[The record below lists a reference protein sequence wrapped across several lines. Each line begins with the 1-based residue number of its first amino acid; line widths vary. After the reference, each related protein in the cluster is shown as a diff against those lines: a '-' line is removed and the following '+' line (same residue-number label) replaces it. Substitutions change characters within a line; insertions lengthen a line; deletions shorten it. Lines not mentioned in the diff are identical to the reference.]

1 MSSEKHLEGDT
12 RERSEFEALLSYAR
26 STTALPEPRSPTS
39 DKLAEHCPGGLNAIT
54 KRLKELADQKSTYK
68 LKYEQMISKGQVHDA
83 AIEQRRMEEDEK
95 YEAILAA
102 REREEE
108 RKRQIRTAEEAELR
122 KEEKRLY
129 DEEKVSAFRLT
140 RNES

>member
-1 MSSEKHLEGDT
+1 MSSKKHLEEDT
-12 RERSEFEALLSYAR
+12 RERSEFEALLGYAR
-26 STTALPEPRSPTS
+26 STTALSEPRSSTS
-39 DKLAEHCPGGLNAIT
+39 DKLTEHCPGELSAII
-54 KRLKELADQKSTYK
+54 KRLKELADQKSAYK
-68 LKYEQMISKGQVHDA
+68 LKYEQMIRKGQEHDA
-83 AIEQRRMEEDEK
+83 AIEQRRIEEDEK

-122 KEEKRLY
+122 KEEKRLC
-129 DEEKVSAFRLT
+129 DEEKVSTFRLI